1 MVKKIVSEF
10 INHHKTDEKFEM
22 CRPYIPFHIKFIA
35 NSQTSTKS
43 IYLAISDKEVSH
55 TNEIKW
61 NESLTEIIDKE
72 NWKNLY
78 KACFFAINDTVFIW
92 SQYRILHRILGVNYY
107 LYKTKISDT
116 ENCRLC
122 QTSKEILGHL
132 FSECPKVYNLW
143 QNVYA
148 WINQKLNLNLNFNA
162 TILTLGY
169 PISDISFWPL
179 NFILIITRY

>member
-1 MVKKIVSEF
+1 M
-10 INHHKTDEKFEM
+10 
-22 CRPYIPFHIKFIA
+22 
-35 NSQTSTKS
+35 
-43 IYLAISDKEVSH
+43 
-55 TNEIKW
+55 
-61 NESLTEIIDKE
+61 
-72 NWKNLY
+72 
-78 KACFFAINDTVFIW
+78 FIW

-116 ENCRLC
+116 ENCRIC
-122 QTSKEILGHL
+122 KNFKETLVHL

-169 PISDISFWPL
+169 PISDKSFWPL
-179 NFILIITRY
+179 NFILIITRYYIFKCASKEKDFNIYWLQKLIKKYIS